1 MKISQQDQK
10 SIKEHANYET
20 GVCTESQFN
29 FYNKPIYV
37 IIIKEGKHFI
47 L

>member
-1 MKISQQDQK
+1 MIIFQQNQNY
-10 SIKEHANYET
+10 IKEHTNYET

-29 FYNKPIYV
+29 FYNQPIYV